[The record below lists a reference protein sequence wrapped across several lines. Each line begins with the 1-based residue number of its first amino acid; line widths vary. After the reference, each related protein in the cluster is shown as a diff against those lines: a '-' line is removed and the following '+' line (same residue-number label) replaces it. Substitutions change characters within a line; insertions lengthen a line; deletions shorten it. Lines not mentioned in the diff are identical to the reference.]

1 MLAVALMSAFTH
13 HVTTTAIMLPVAV
26 ELSRERKIPASQLLM
41 PLSFAAALGTTITII
56 GAPLTFIC
64 AAVVVLLAPLLW
76 RA

>member
-1 MLAVALMSAFTH
+1 
-13 HVTTTAIMLPVAV
+13 
-26 ELSRERKIPASQLLM
+26 M